1 MDRPELESLL
11 SLQSAPCLADWNQ
24 PGICTVLRSSPRPLP
39 GLLSHLLLL
48 LPHSFHSSSVS
59 FSLLLEQTNFF
70 LPQGLCL
77 GCSICLELLQAPPP
91 PGCRSNITASERPS
105 LTTLEAPCPTPVPA
119 VCSKPHMHAHSDA
132 HTTLVGTWV
141 HMQAHT
147 CMHTEMHTCMHAHM
161 STHMGTHVHRCKHT
175 ETHAYLHAHTGT
187 HVHT

>member
-91 PGCRSNITASERPS
+91 PGGVPPS
-105 LTTLEAPCPTPVPA
+105 LGDGSYRPYPSGYNHGYGLDEAFGC
-119 VCSKPHMHAHSDA
+119 DQ
-132 HTTLVGTWV
+132 LVETEDLTGGHVETSLW
-141 HMQAHT
+141 HNT
-147 CMHTEMHTCMHAHM
+147 C
-161 STHMGTHVHRCKHT
+161 G
-175 ETHAYLHAHTGT
+175 
-187 HVHT
+187 